1 MKAAPSEL
9 MKEYVQSQ
17 HFTSTGDIMAA
28 MKEMFRDVVQT
39 VMEVE
44 MEEALGRER
53 CQRAE
58 TTERPNY
65 RNGYTK
71 KGHFT
76 GTGNQDQREDH
87 AGGDSMVFQ
96 NPKSLKYREQFE

>member
-17 HFTSTGDIMAA
+17 HFTSTAEIMAA

-44 MEEALGRER
+44 MEDKILSLYACGMS
-53 CQRAE
+53 QQDIAE
-58 TTERPNY
+58 QVMNCTMWTFH
-65 RNGYTK
+65 RNW
-71 KGHFT
+71 
-76 GTGNQDQREDH
+76 
-87 AGGDSMVFQ
+87 
-96 NPKSLKYREQFE
+96 